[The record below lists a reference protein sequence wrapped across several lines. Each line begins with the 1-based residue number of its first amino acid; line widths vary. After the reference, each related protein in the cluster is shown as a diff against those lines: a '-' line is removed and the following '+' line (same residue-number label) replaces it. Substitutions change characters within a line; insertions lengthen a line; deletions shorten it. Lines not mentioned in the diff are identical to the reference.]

1 MAKRVLVTAALP
13 YANGA
18 IHLGHLLE
26 HIQTDVY
33 VRARRLGGDDVIFM
47 WADDAHGTPI
57 QVRARKE
64 GITPEALVERAY
76 QEHRRDFDD
85 FGISYDIFHTT
96 HSEESRLHCE
106 AIFNA
111 LKDKGLIETRSIE
124 QLYCEKDGMFL
135 PDRFVIGTCPK
146 CGAKDQYGDVCEACS
161 STYSPTDLIDPRSA
175 VSGETPVLRS
185 SEHVFVPLARHEEF
199 LRHWTQEGAQLQ
211 KSVRNFTASWIDAG
225 LRDWD
230 ISRDSPYF
238 GFQIPGYEN
247 KYFYVWFDA
256 PIGYVGATQK
266 WCNEQGKD
274 FDAYWKSSPEESE
287 IVHII
292 GKDIVYFHC
301 LFWPAML
308 NAAGYTTPTRVQVHG
323 YLNIDGQKM
332 SKSRGTFVLA
342 RTYLDHLS
350 PDYLRYYFATKLSS
364 NQDDMDLNLEDFA
377 NRVNA
382 DLVNKL
388 ANLAS
393 RCAKF
398 LYSKL
403 DAKIGAL
410 DERGQKILE
419 KAQQDF
425 ACVSGLYREFENQ
438 KAIRVALEMAE
449 ACNLYLTEAE
459 PWKLMKSEPEK
470 ARAICSAG
478 VQISILIAAI
488 LKPVLPDWAKR
499 CEEMFRLAE
508 PLRLDRCPQA
518 LAEGHEIGAY
528 ENLAQRLDRKVLDAM
543 IEAGK
548 EQSNEAQEETPSA
561 PVADYEV
568 EALSET
574 CSIDDVMRVDLRVGK
589 ILSGKAVEGSNK
601 LLEFQVDLGPLG
613 TRTIFSG
620 IAKSYAPDDL
630 VGSCVTVAAN
640 LKSRK
645 MRFGVSEGMILASGE
660 DPKTFVVATLSDK
673 ARPGDRIC

>member
-18 IHLGHLLE
+18 IHLGHMLE
-26 HIQTDVY
+26 YIQTDVY
-33 VRARRLGGDDVIFM
+33 ARARRLAGDDVIFM

-76 QEHRRDFDD
+76 NEHRQDFDA

-96 HSEESRLHCE
+96 HSSESQAHCE
-106 AIFNA
+106 AIYKE
-111 LKDKGLIETRSIE
+111 LKAKELIEVRSIE
-124 QLYCEKDGMFL
+124 QLYCPHDQMFL
-135 PDRFVIGTCPK
+135 PDRFVKGVCPK
-146 CGAKDQYGDVCEACS
+146 CGATDQYGDVCEVCS
-161 STYSPTDLIDPRSA
+161 STYDPTDLLEAACAICQTKP
-175 VSGETPVLRS
+175 ELRS
-185 SEHVFVPLARHEEF
+185 SDHVFVPLARHEEF
-199 LRHWTQEGAQLQ
+199 LRRWSQKDAVLQ
-211 KSVRNFTASWIDAG
+211 PSVRNFIKSWIDQG

-230 ISRDSPYF
+230 ISRDDPYF
-238 GFQIPGYEN
+238 GFKIPGYDN

-274 FDAYWKSSPEESE
+274 FDAYWKSSPQDTE
-287 IVHII
+287 IVHVI

-308 NAAGYTTPTRVQVHG
+308 HNAGYTTPSRVQVHG

-342 RTYLDHLS
+342 KTYLEHLA
-350 PDYLRYYFATKLSS
+350 PDYLRYYFATKL
-364 NQDDMDLNLEDFA
+364 NAGQDDFDLNLEDFT

-403 DAKIGAL
+403 DKRIGAL
-410 DERGQKILE
+410 EPRGEEILATAQKNFGEAI
-419 KAQQDF
+419 
-425 ACVSGLYREFENQ
+425 GHYREFESQ
-438 KAIRVALEMAE
+438 KAIRIALEMAE
-449 ACNLYLTEAE
+449 ACNLYLTESE
-459 PWKLMKSEPEK
+459 PWKLVKSDPER

-478 VQISILIAAI
+478 IQISILIAAI
-488 LKPVLPDWAKR
+488 LKPVLPAWAQR
-499 CEEMFRLAE
+499 CEEMFKLGTA
-508 PLRLDRCPQA
+508 LRLDQCPA
-518 LAEGHEIGAY
+518 PLEPGHEIDEY
-528 ENLAQRLDRKVLDAM
+528 QHLAQRLDRKVLDAM

-548 EQSNEAQEETPSA
+548 SQAMPETPQAEA

-568 EALSET
+568 EELSEE
-574 CSIDDVMRVDLRVGK
+574 CSIDEVMRVDLRVGQIIGAQK
-589 ILSGKAVEGSNK
+589 VEGSSK
-601 LLEFQVDLGPLG
+601 LLEFRVDLGPLG
-613 TRTIFSG
+613 QRTIFSG
-620 IAKSYAPDDL
+620 IAKSYTPEDL
-630 VGSCVTVAAN
+630 MGHKVVVAAN
-640 LKSRK
+640 LKPRK
-645 MRFGVSEGMILASGE
+645 MRFGVSEGMIMASGE
-660 DPKTFVVATLSDK
+660 DPKELVVATLDEA
-673 ARPGDRIC
+673 ARPGDRIS